1 MRHTAFVLT
10 PLEEKIIAAY
20 ESGLTNP
27 REIANAVGCAPT
39 SAALYNARQK
49 HKLQLLAEREKN
61 QTHAPTS
68 PSVAKGHGRIRKNR
82 APLAN
87 LTRVVCSLRTM
98 QTAEHPD
105 ATATASERDRLFAE
119 LLDGPVQPGDVD
131 AMIEALKGAVAV
143 AKPTPEAV
151 PSRAVP
157 TENASEFPTSRESC
171 KPSAGACA
179 IVGTAVFF

>member
-1 MRHTAFVLT
+1 
-10 PLEEKIIAAY
+10 
-20 ESGLTNP
+20 
-27 REIANAVGCAPT
+27 
-39 SAALYNARQK
+39 
-49 HKLQLLAEREKN
+49 
-61 QTHAPTS
+61 
-68 PSVAKGHGRIRKNR
+68 
-82 APLAN
+82 
-87 LTRVVCSLRTM
+87 M
-98 QTAEHPD
+98 QTAEHLD
-105 ATATASERDRLFAE
+105 ANTTASERDRLFAE

-179 IVGTAVFF
+179 IVGTAVFLIAAEAALNAQSPKFQHVAMHYERAFTAA